1 MAQPQQQSQ
10 AAPLPNEGQQAPS
23 PYNSKLHI
31 PKASSRPGE
40 TPDFSQL
47 QIPDAGHTEKPP
59 IDTDAVAMQDLA
71 YGLIRVL
78 DDNGKAIGPWAPDL
92 SAERLREGL
101 RHMMHV
107 RAYDERMFRMQRQGK
122 LSFYMKC
129 TGEEAIAVAQAMAL
143 NGGDMLFPTY
153 RQQGLLFVRK
163 RPIVD
168 MMCHCI
174 SNAKDNLKGRQMPVF
189 YSWKEGNFFSIS
201 GNLATQYSQAVGWA
215 MASAYKGEDH
225 LACAWVGDGSTAES
239 DVYHALL
246 FASTYKA
253 PVILNVV
260 NNQWAISTPQSFA
273 SAGTTF
279 AARGTGFNIPSIRVD
294 GNDFLAVYAAT
305 QWAAER
311 ARQGLG
317 ATFVELFTY
326 RSEGHSTSDNPE
338 AYRAKGEGQAWPLG
352 DPIERLKQHLINLG
366 EWSDEQ
372 HEEQALDLKNDITRD
387 WKEAISYG
395 TLEDGPHWPVQS
407 MFDDVFKE
415 MPAHLRK
422 QRQMMGV

>member
-1 MAQPQQQSQ
+1 MSQQQ
-10 AAPLPNEGQQAPS
+10 GQTCTPKQSNTPPS
-23 PYNSKLHI
+23 GNSRLYI
-31 PKASSRPGE
+31 PTASSRPGD

-47 QIPDAGHTEKPP
+47 NIPAAGLATKPP
-59 IDTDAVAMQDLA
+59 LDCRTTDISHLA
-71 YGLIRVL
+71 YDLIRVL
-78 DDNGKAIGPWAPDL
+78 DDDGQAIKASPTSWTPTL
-92 SAERLREGL
+92 SADALRTGL

-107 RAYDERMFRMQRQGK
+107 RAYDDRMFRMQRQGK

-143 NGGDMLFPTY
+143 NDGDMLFPSY

-174 SNAKDNLKGRQMPVF
+174 SNAHDNLKGRQMPVF

-215 MASAYKGEDH
+215 MASAYKGESH
-225 LACAWVGDGSTAES
+225 IASAWVGDGSTAEA

-246 FASTYKA
+246 FASTYRA

-273 SAGTTF
+273 AAGTTF
-279 AARGTGFNIPSIRVD
+279 AARGTGFNIPSLRVD
-294 GNDFLAVYAAT
+294 GNDFLAVYSAT

-317 ATFVELFTY
+317 ATFIELFTY
-326 RSEGHSTSDNPE
+326 RSEGHSTSDNPDG
-338 AYRAKGEGQAWPLG
+338 YRAKGEGDAWPLG

-366 EWSDEQ
+366 EWSEEQ
-372 HEEQALDLKNDITRD
+372 HEAQADALKESITKD

-395 TLEDGPHWPVQS
+395 TLDEGPHWPVRS
-407 MFDDVFKE
+407 MFEDVFKDI
-415 MPAHLRK
+415 PLHLQK
-422 QRQMMGV
+422 QRQKMEG